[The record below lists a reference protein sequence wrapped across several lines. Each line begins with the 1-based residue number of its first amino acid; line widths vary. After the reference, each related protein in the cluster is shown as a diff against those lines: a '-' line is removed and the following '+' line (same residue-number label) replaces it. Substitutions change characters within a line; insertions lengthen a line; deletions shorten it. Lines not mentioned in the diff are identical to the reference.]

1 MENTTYY
8 PYTEHNF
15 DCTVGMIETISL
27 AIVTLALS
35 LFGGDVMIRRRW
47 SRRDNGPVWTKV

>member
-1 MENTTYY
+1 MQNTTYH
-8 PYTEHNF
+8 PYTERNF

-35 LFGGDVMIRRRW
+35 FFGGGLMIRRRW
-47 SRRDNGPVWTKV
+47 SRRDNGPV